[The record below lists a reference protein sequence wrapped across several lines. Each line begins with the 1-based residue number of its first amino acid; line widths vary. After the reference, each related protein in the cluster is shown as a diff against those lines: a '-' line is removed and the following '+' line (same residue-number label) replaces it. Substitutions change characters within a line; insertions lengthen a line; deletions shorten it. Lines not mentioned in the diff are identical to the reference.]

1 MIGVP
6 VPREEESLKILNG
19 LSEAVNRRRTDNTTT
34 KRKVTNN
41 NLSDIPEGLAV
52 PAPHVTFVVLLL
64 NNITITWYGNRVGY
78 QYAYINTN
86 NINKA

>member
-34 KRKVTNN
+34 KRKETNN
-41 NLSDIPEGLAV
+41 NLQ
-52 PAPHVTFVVLLL
+52 
-64 NNITITWYGNRVGY
+64 NITQNMTKNRGSY
-78 QYAYINTN
+78 QIFR
-86 NINKA
+86 KG